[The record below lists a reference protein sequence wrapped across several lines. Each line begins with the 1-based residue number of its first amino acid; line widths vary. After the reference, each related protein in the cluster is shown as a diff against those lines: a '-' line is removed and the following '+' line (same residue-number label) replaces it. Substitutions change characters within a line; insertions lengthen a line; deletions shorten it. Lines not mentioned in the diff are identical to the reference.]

1 LFDEKL
7 EGQMSFR
14 TKFALILASATLA
27 IYTVVGGWISTRAQQ
42 PANDPNAQLRIFE
55 SVLQHIQND
64 YVDEPNME
72 KVRAGALRGLA
83 YGLDPYST
91 YLTPEQVRDYS
102 DNAKNNQSGI
112 GAELSQVA
120 SYLYVIAPM
129 KGSPADQA
137 GVRAG
142 DIIEYIDN
150 KATRDISL
158 YDAKQLLNGP
168 AGTEVKLRILR
179 ANTKPLTLTVKRGTS
194 RAATAE
200 TRMETGRIG
209 VLRIN
214 SLTDGEANDVRGR
227 LQDLIKQG
235 AQKVVVD
242 LRATAG
248 GSISDAVAVA
258 NLFVRDGVL
267 AETIGREGKVLKTYS
282 ADPKAAIFNGPL
294 VVLIDS
300 GTAGAAEV
308 VASAVLDR
316 NRGQVVGERSFG
328 AGAEQQLFTL
338 RGGDGLL
345 LTTVKWASGS
355 GKPFLGEDRAR
366 SGVMPSVEVK
376 RPELADAIDPD
387 DLTGNDDDAVAKPSA
402 SPDKQVT
409 PEETP
414 KAPAEDVQMK
424 KALELLR
431 ESKPQ
436 AQRAA
441 A

>member
-1 LFDEKL
+1 
-7 EGQMSFR
+7 MSFR
-14 TKFALILASATLA
+14 TKFALILLSATLA
-27 IYTVVGGWISTRAQQ
+27 LYTVVGGWISTRAQQ

-91 YLTPEQVRDYS
+91 YLTPDQVREYNV
-102 DNAKNNQSGI
+102 NAKDNQVGI

-142 DIIEYIDN
+142 DIIEYIDG

-158 YDAKQLLNGP
+158 YDAKQLLNGA
-168 AGTEVKLRILR
+168 AGSEIKLRILR
-179 ANTKPLTLTVKRGTS
+179 ANTKPLTLVVKRS
-194 RAATAE
+194 SFRAPAAE
-200 TRMETGRIG
+200 ARMEAGRIG

-214 SLTDGEANDVRGR
+214 SFADGEAADARAR
-227 LQDLIKQG
+227 LQDLVKQG

-242 LRATAG
+242 LRGNAG
-248 GSISDAVAVA
+248 GSLTEAVTVA
-258 NLFVRDGVL
+258 NLFIKDGAL
-267 AETIGREGKVLKTYS
+267 AQTTGREGKTLKSFS
-282 ADPKAAIFNGPL
+282 ADPKAVIFSGP
-294 VVLIDS
+294 VAVLIDA

-308 VASAVLDR
+308 VASALLER
-316 NRGQVVGERSFG
+316 SRAQIVGEKSFG

-345 LTTVKWASGS
+345 LTTVKWATAS
-355 GKPFLGEDRAR
+355 GKPFLGEDRAH
-366 SGVMPSVEVK
+366 SGITPSVEVK
-376 RPELADAIDPD
+376 RPELADAVDPE
-387 DLTGNDDDAVAKPSA
+387 DLTGNDDDAVVKPNQ
-402 SPDKQVT
+402 PNDKTQAV
-409 PEETP
+409 PEAATP
-414 KAPAEDVQMK
+414 KPAVEDVQMK

-431 ESKPQ
+431 ENKPVSV
-436 AQRAA
+436 QRAA
-441 A
+441 

>member
-1 LFDEKL
+1 
-7 EGQMSFR
+7 MSFR
-14 TKFALILASATLA
+14 TKFSLIILSAMLA

-64 YVDEPNME
+64 YVDQPNME

-91 YLTPEQVRDYS
+91 YLTPDQVRQYNE
-102 DNAKNNQSGI
+102 NAKSNDVGI

-129 KGSPADQA
+129 KGSPADQG
-137 GVRAG
+137 GVRGG
-142 DIIEYIDN
+142 DIIEYIDS

-168 AGTEVKLRILR
+168 AGSEVKLRILR
-179 ANTKPLTLTVKRGTS
+179 ANSRPLTVTVKRS
-194 RAATAE
+194 SFRAPAAE
-200 TRMETGRIG
+200 ARMEPGRIG
-209 VLRIN
+209 VLRVN
-214 SLTDGEANDVRGR
+214 SFAAGEGADVRAR
-227 LQDLIKQG
+227 LQELMKQG

-242 LRATAG
+242 LRGTAG
-248 GSISDAVAVA
+248 GSLDEAVAVA
-258 NLFVRDGVL
+258 NLFIKDGML
-267 AETIGREGKVLKTYS
+267 AQTSGREGRSVKTFS
-282 ADPKAAIFNGPL
+282 ADSKAAIFSGPA
-294 VVLIDS
+294 VALIDA

-308 VASAVLDR
+308 VASAFIDR
-316 NRGQVVGERSFG
+316 NRGQVVGEKSFG

-345 LTTVKWASGS
+345 LTTVKWASAS
-355 GKPFLGEDRAR
+355 GKPFLGEDRSH
-366 SGVMPSVEVK
+366 SGVIPPVEVK

-387 DLTGNDDDAVAKPSA
+387 DLTGNEDDPVAKPDPPNDKREVV
-402 SPDKQVT
+402 PDPPNIKPSV
-409 PEETP
+409 
-414 KAPAEDVQMK
+414 EDVQMK

-431 ESKPQ
+431 ENKPMLQ
-436 AQRAA
+436 KAA
-441 A
+441 